1 MLVVASLPTK
11 ATATSPV
18 LLPASVSLP
27 LCSPSLRRHLRK
39 VTDRILHAVPVLGLN
54 EIDSI
59 VRLQAVETVRLDLET
74 AETRSLA

>member
-1 MLVVASLPTK
+1 
-11 ATATSPV
+11 
-18 LLPASVSLP
+18 
-27 LCSPSLRRHLRK
+27 